1 MLAEVIFT
9 MDVMNAVDV
18 AGLAGSQAN
27 QELQLAIQVNV
38 TKKAMDVQKEMAAQ
52 LFQSMGLGQ
61 NLNVQV

>member
-18 AGLAGSQAN
+18 AGIAGSQAS

-38 TKKAMDVQKEMAAQ
+38 AKKAMDVQTEMAAQ

-61 NLNVQV
+61 NLNVQG

>member
-1 MLAEVIFT
+1 MLAEVIRT

-61 NLNVQV
+61 NLNVQG

>member
-9 MDVMNAVDV
+9 MDAMNAVDL
-18 AGLAGSQAN
+18 AGIAGSQAS

-38 TKKAMDVQKEMAAQ
+38 AKKAMDVQTEMAAQ

-61 NLNVQV
+61 NLNVQG

>member
-1 MLAEVIFT
+1 MLAEVILT

-61 NLNVQV
+61 NLNVQG

>member
-1 MLAEVIFT
+1 

-61 NLNVQV
+61 NLNVQG

>member
-61 NLNVQV
+61 NLNVQG

>member
-1 MLAEVIFT
+1 MLAEVILT

-52 LFQSMGLGQ
+52 LFQSMGLGR
-61 NLNVQV
+61 NLNVQG